1 MDIDYIQKLTG
12 LKIDE
17 LVETSEDGEIWREL
31 VVD

>member
-1 MDIDYIQKLTG
+1 MDMDYIQKLTS